1 MITIIPAVDIL
12 DGKCVRLEQGDYR
25 LKKVYDED
33 PVSAAR
39 RFEDHGITRLHVV
52 DLDGARDKHIV
63 NWNSLERIVSKTK
76 LIVDFGGGIKTDQD
90 LKVVFESGAAMAT
103 IGSVAVTDT
112 DLFQSWL
119 FAYGPEKIILGAD
132 AREGKIAVTGWT
144 NVTEISL
151 FDFIREYK
159 AMGVKQVLCTDIARD
174 GMLKGSS
181 LDLYKELIQKFS
193 TMRLIASGG
202 ISSIEEI
209 HKLDESGVSGAV
221 IGKALYEGKI
231 ELDEITKF
239 INNM

>member
-1 MITIIPAVDIL
+1 MMTIIPAIDIL

-25 LKKVYDED
+25 LKKVYDEN

-63 NWNSLERIVSKTK
+63 NWNSLEQIVSKTK
-76 LIVDFGGGIKTDQD
+76 LVVDFGGGIKTDQD
-90 LKVVFESGAAMAT
+90 IKIVFDSGAAMAT

-119 FAYGPEKIILGAD
+119 FAYGPERIILGAD
-132 AREGKIAVTGWT
+132 ARDGKIAVTGWT
-144 NVTEISL
+144 NITEISL
-151 FDFIREYK
+151 FDFLREYK
-159 AMGVKQVLCTDIARD
+159 AMGIKQVLCTDIARD

-181 LDLYKELIQKFS
+181 VDLYEEMVQKFG
-193 TMRLIASGG
+193 TLRIIASGG
-202 ISSIEEI
+202 ISSMDEI
-209 HKLDESGVSGAV
+209 HRLDESGVSGAV

-231 ELDEITKF
+231 DLDEIRKF
-239 INNM
+239 INNR